1 MSNSCW
7 RMGCAI
13 ATAFL
18 FSGCAG
24 LPLDQ
29 GRSNVQSLVQAR
41 APMMPVAG
49 AVPGEWFA
57 QPLTLE
63 RAQQIALSGNPSLK
77 ARYAE
82 LGLSAA
88 DVFEA
93 GRLQNPSLG
102 LSWLLPT
109 GGAAGSKVGAS
120 LMTSFADLLL
130 RSSRQRIAN
139 LEYASLQEVIATAVL
154 DVLADT
160 GRAWFECVAANQ
172 RVAVRRSIAEAA
184 QLAADLARQYRD
196 AGNISDL
203 ELQVQRAE
211 ATQARIALHDAQLDL
226 ADARATL
233 QKLLG
238 ISALRSAWAVPESLP
253 DMPPSALPMADE
265 LAARA
270 IEQRLDIASARGHV
284 QALRVKH
291 ESTRRYRLLV
301 DSRVGATLD
310 READGA
316 RRVGP
321 SAEIALPVF
330 QQGQGAVARVEAELA
345 AAMAKLEELEISAQA
360 ELARQ
365 VSRRELAREQVQAYR
380 EGLIPEREA
389 VVARLT
395 EQANYMLVDSFAV
408 LMARQQEY
416 DAYAGYVDAQLK
428 FWNAHVELQRAM
440 GSLRGLEEFR

>member
-18 FSGCAG
+18 FSGCSG

-63 RAQQIALSGNPSLK
+63 RAQQIALLGNPSLK

-109 GGAAGSKVGAS
+109 GGAEGSKVGAS

-139 LEYASLQEVIATAVL
+139 LEYVSQQEVIATAVL

-160 GRAWFECVAANQ
+160 GSAWFECVAANQ

-211 ATQARIALHDAQLDL
+211 ATQARIALHDAQLGL

-253 DMPPSALPMADE
+253 DMPSSAQPMADE

-270 IEQRLDIASARGHV
+270 IEQRLISPRPAAMC
-284 QALRVKH
+284 ALRVNT
-291 ESTRRYRLLV
+291 SPRRHRLLRIRAWAHAQ
-301 DSRVGATLD
+301 S
-310 READGA
+310 EADGA

-321 SAEIALPVF
+321 SVEIALLPSSRP
-330 QQGQGAVARVEAELA
+330 GAVARVEAELA
-345 AAMAKLEELEISAQA
+345 AQWRNWRSWKSPRRQISPAGIA
-360 ELARQ
+360 ARTGARTGAGL
-365 VSRRELAREQVQAYR
+365 SRRTH
-380 EGLIPEREA
+380 P
-389 VVARLT
+389 
-395 EQANYMLVDSFAV
+395 
-408 LMARQQEY
+408 
-416 DAYAGYVDAQLK
+416 
-428 FWNAHVELQRAM
+428 
-440 GSLRGLEEFR
+440 